1 MNNERNSMKKW
12 LLYILLPLALVIW
25 SLVFRQIIHLR
36 KPVNT
41 HISIPVP
48 TNKNEMEILSYEL
61 SLNYPDP
68 FLGRLPS
75 RALENPVKKMI
86 RPITRSPVLASQ
98 PFKPQLNYF
107 GMVSSGE
114 NKVGLVSM
122 EDALFL
128 VKEREKKGQITIKE
142 ITKDSIKIF
151 HDEKL
156 YSYPL
161 EH

>member
-1 MNNERNSMKKW
+1 MNNERTSMKKW
-12 LLYILLPLALVIW
+12 LLYILLPLTLVIW

-41 HISIPVP
+41 HISMPVP
-48 TNKNEMEILSYEL
+48 PKKNEMEIVSYEL
-61 SLNYPDP
+61 FLNYPDP
-68 FLGRLPS
+68 FLGRLP
-75 RALENPVKKMI
+75 AKAPENPVKTKI
-86 RPITRSPVLASQ
+86 SPVIRSAVLANQS
-98 PFKPQLNYF
+98 FKPQLNYF

-122 EDALFL
+122 EDAIFL
-128 VKEREKKGQITIKE
+128 VKEREKKGKITIKE